1 MSLQLANENR
11 KIYNDK
17 ENVSSTKI
25 IFYIG
30 DEQSEETILSF
41 PDKHN
46 IIQDTKILTSRNNI
60 SSNIQQNIQQNIQP
74 KGIITSH
81 IENNQCG
88 NIIGLVMYVMRLVF

>member
-60 SSNIQQNIQQNIQP
+60 SSNIQQNIQP